1 MPKRRSRPT
10 SPNHPRYWPTRVAL
24 ALFWLL
30 GQLPWNALLWL
41 GRGVGHLA
49 WRLAKSRSHIA
60 RTNIRLCFPELS
72 AAEQEALAKAS
83 VISTGE
89 ALLEMAGAFCNH
101 RIDLGKRL
109 EIVGL
114 EHVDKVR
121 ASGRGVLLLGMH
133 FNTLDVGTRLLGQ
146 AMAFSAVYRPNDNP
160 VLDRFIKEGRGH
172 HVRHSIERSDI
183 RTLVR
188 LLKNG
193 EAVWYAPDQDY
204 GIKHAV
210 YAPFFGVPAATITAT
225 PRLIKMSGAAVIPTA
240 HYRLPGGR
248 YRIEFGAPLEDYP
261 SGDDLVD
268 ATRLNAVIEE
278 YVRKL
283 PEQYLWVHRRFK
295 HQADGAKLYK

>member
-30 GQLPWNALLWL
+30 GQLPWNTLLWL

-114 EHVDKVR
+114 EHVDQVR

-146 AMAFSAVYRPNDNP
+146 ATDFSAVYRPNDNP
-160 VLDRFIKEGRGH
+160 VLDRFIREGRGR

-225 PRLIKMSGAAVIPTA
+225 PRLVKMSGAAVIPTA